1 MREPLLDPSVVEAG
15 DVARSLE
22 TDLVCGLSAA
32 EAARRCVADGP
43 NEIIPVQPVPTWR
56 KILGHFQDPLVY
68 LLIVAVV
75 VSLVVW
81 LVEGAEGWP
90 VDALVIAVIVVA
102 NAVLGY
108 VQQARAEHAVEALQR
123 LTAATATVVRDG
135 RPQRVPAA
143 DVVVGDLLV
152 LEEGD
157 TVAADARAD
166 RGRRA
171 EDRRGIAH
179 RRE

>member
-1 MREPLLDPSVVEAG
+1 MVEAE
-15 DVARSLE
+15 DVARHLE
-22 TDLVCGLSAA
+22 TDLERGLSAA

-135 RPQRVPAA
+135 KKASEARSCRRCGHRGRPPR
-143 DVVVGDLLV
+143 
-152 LEEGD
+152 
-157 TVAADARAD
+157 ARGGGHGRGRCPSD
-166 RGRRA
+166 RGGCA
-171 EDRRGIAH
+171 EDRRGLAH
-179 RRE
+179 RRK